1 MLFEF
6 SFPDGVHDIGRR
18 TLIQQFLFHKVHV
31 RSYMLE
37 EFPVTGTKVVQP
49 GLTVCGMCKA
59 VFRTFAVAG
68 EQPFALPA
76 LGRE

>member
-31 RSYMLE
+31 NHLLMHTIL
-37 EFPVTGTKVVQP
+37 FLQP
-49 GLTVCGMCKA
+49 K
-59 VFRTFAVAG
+59 
-68 EQPFALPA
+68 
-76 LGRE
+76 